1 MLKRRVAAIA
11 WRVGTGVSAET
22 RLNEQAGSGG
32 LIEFELAI
40 QAGRCNRGRS
50 RWQADA
56 VEVGPHGTRL
66 VCSSVPEA
74 KVLTDAWRRHCN
86 HRRPHRALEY
96 MIRKSDCSG
105 RTVRAR

>member
-66 VCSSVPEA
+66 DKRRQDLHATRATGTHHVEA
-74 KVLTDAWRRHCN
+74 LSAAHTRIQTGTSQQ
-86 HRRPHRALEY
+86 HRQ
-96 MIRKSDCSG
+96 
-105 RTVRAR
+105 V

>member
-66 VCSSVPEA
+66 ISAVKIFMRPEQ
-74 KVLTDAWRRHCN
+74 LGHITS
-86 HRRPHRALEY
+86 Y
-96 MIRKSDCSG
+96 
-105 RTVRAR
+105 

>member
-22 RLNEQAGSGG
+22 RLNEQAGSGR

-50 RWQADA
+50 RWKADA
-56 VEVGPHGTRL
+56 VEVGPTEPGLISAVKIFMR
-66 VCSSVPEA
+66 PEQ
-74 KVLTDAWRRHCN
+74 LGHITSH
-86 HRRPHRALEY
+86 
-96 MIRKSDCSG
+96 
-105 RTVRAR
+105 

>member
-50 RWQADA
+50 KGR
-56 VEVGPHGTRL
+56 VGSSPTFGTK
-66 VCSSVPEA
+66 P
-74 KVLTDAWRRHCN
+74 
-86 HRRPHRALEY
+86 
-96 MIRKSDCSG
+96 
-105 RTVRAR
+105 